1 MTSEVPNLF
10 SFTTGTFCFSGNMFG
25 CRMFIAKQISR
36 RMLPNTRMLWTF
48 SYRGLQVYRKQVN
61 GDYEMVNLHY
71 L

>member
-10 SFTTGTFCFSGNMFG
+10 NFATGAFCFSGNMFG
-25 CRMFIAKQISR
+25 CRMFFAKLISR

-48 SYRGLQVYRKQVN
+48 SYRGLQAHRKQVN
-61 GDYEMVNLHY
+61 RDYELVNLYY